1 MNLYERDY
9 TIILTEE
16 EKEAYEKEMA
26 YASIS
31 TVKNNR
37 GFPGFSHPNK
47 EVRDFLWQKRSYFP
61 NNYLHFRKYKEEVDF
76 GVEAEKFAEILSSSV
91 NEQQFQKY
99 IKENRKWFI
108 PGSIFLDYNFGH
120 HDAYLFPEQKLGTDY
135 IADYMLIGKNS
146 DGYSIVLVEF
156 ENANTEFILKT
167 ENMEA
172 ESVRK
177 GLTQI
182 RDWKRWLD
190 SNREFFL
197 RNIGLINQ
205 GIDIPT
211 YRIYYYLV
219 VSRREYMNDRATEL
233 RSQLMYEMQN
243 LKIVSFDR
251 LVDNVCKLV
260 GYNSW

>member
-26 YASIS
+26 YASIP
-31 TVKNNR
+31 TVKNSR
-37 GFPGFSHPNK
+37 GFPRFSHANK
-47 EVRDFLWQKRSYFP
+47 EVRNFLWQKRSYFP
-61 NNYLHFRKYKEEVDF
+61 NNYLHFGKFKEEVDF
-76 GVEAEKFAEILSSSV
+76 EMEAELFAEVLSSSEK
-91 NEQQFQKY
+91 EQQFQKY
-99 IKENRKWFI
+99 IKENKKWFI

-156 ENANTEFILKT
+156 ENANTEFILKAANT
-167 ENMEA
+167 ES

-182 RDWKRWLD
+182 RYTQRIVIYLMDTE
-190 SNREFFL
+190 NY
-197 RNIGLINQ
+197 NLINLN
-205 GIDIPT
+205 
-211 YRIYYYLV
+211 RF
-219 VSRREYMNDRATEL
+219 
-233 RSQLMYEMQN
+233 
-243 LKIVSFDR
+243 LKIHRFQR
-251 LVDNVCKLV
+251 FLEKLV
-260 GYNSW
+260 MLMNWVQV